1 MSTQHCTPQIRTDI
15 PKDFSLLTILIGPMI
30 FVYFFLIAGIF
41 SAAFEILAYILWYL
55 VIAAL
60 ILQDRT
66 KLEMING
73 TIIIHRRFF
82 DPVTLDVQNIQDTK
96 IKKISFLL
104 RSIVYLCII
113 GVIGSYSY
121 DTLQSIQR
129 YQIMH
134 APVEATIHLAISKIT
149 LTVFFYVASL
159 YRAER
164 RVKHSTYVEVKTNN
178 GNFAFYPDNPEEF
191 EKNIIKQVNVIN
203 QVTS

>member
-1 MSTQHCTPQIRTDI
+1 MSTQHCTHQIRADI

-30 FVYFFLIAGIF
+30 VVYFFLILGIF
-41 SAAFEILAYILWYL
+41 SKAFEILAYILWYL
-55 VIAAL
+55 IIAAL

-66 KLEMING
+66 KLEMTNSK
-73 TIIIHRRFF
+73 IIIHRRFF
-82 DPVTLDVQNIQDTK
+82 DPVTLDVQNIKDTK
-96 IKKISFLL
+96 TKNISFLL

-113 GVIGSYSY
+113 GVIGYYCY
-121 DTLQSIQR
+121 DTFQSIQR

-149 LTVFFYVASL
+149 LTVFFYVALLS
-159 YRAER
+159 RAER

-178 GNFAFYPDNPEEF
+178 GNFAFYPDKPEEF
-191 EKNIIKQVNVIN
+191 EKIITNQVNAIN